1 MTSADC
7 RKGGKSIEVPSG
19 GSPKPG
25 LLGPDSLHFLG
36 TMFALNVSKVSA
48 WLTTTI
54 SLF

>member
-25 LLGPDSLHFLG
+25 LLGPDSF